1 MKKNLALL
9 VIIITALFNI
19 TVFADNSNLV
29 KNPDF
34 EKGSLSSWEEG
45 VYDTAENVSQF
56 FIDDTVSHSGSK
68 SACIINNA
76 VNHSRY
82 KQKIKVKGNSYYKL
96 SCWVKTENV
105 GEDTK
110 GAYISVDEITDTSRD
125 IRGTSDWEYVELYGV
140 TEKKQDSITL
150 SIALGGYS
158 STNTGKAWF
167 DDVVVE
173 KVDKLPSNVNV
184 VNLYP
189 DDTPAETPK
198 LPVSKNIKF
207 MVPYSII
214 FFVVGILLIFLA
226 KKNILKIKQSRVKIY
241 LFISL
246 GIGLLLRLIAAPI
259 IEGFSVDIGCFTAW
273 SMAAAKING
282 ISTFY
287 TSGMFCDYP
296 PFYILVLALVGHIS
310 NFIKAILHL
319 DILIIMIKLPAII
332 ADIVSSYIIY
342 RFASKR
348 LNPTVGLILS
358 VLYAFNPVVFTNS
371 TLWGQ
376 ADSFFT
382 MILLLALILIDEG
395 KLSLSAAV
403 FTIGV
408 LTKPQGIIF
417 LPVIGYEL
425 IIDFIKTKN
434 PKNIGL
440 SALLVAATTAIVI
453 IPFSAGR
460 APTWLIDL
468 YVNTAEGYKYASM
481 NAYNFFS
488 LLGANLRPDN
498 ETFFIL
504 DYYTWGMLFIV
515 LTSLFTGFLYFVNYL
530 KHKQDSLS
538 IAPIAAL
545 IQITGVFVLSTR
557 MHERYLF
564 AAVALALLVYIF
576 YKDIG
581 YLLLFGGISATAFVN
596 TYTVLNRML
605 LTDYPHVPP
614 DDKVLL
620 ITSFANVLLCLL
632 LFVVTFMTVVKN
644 KIIVFDFNSDSGTS
658 IPEKAKRQQISKG
671 KKRK

>member
-1 MKKNLALL
+1 MKRILALL
-9 VIIITALFNI
+9 VVIFTILLNI
-19 TVFADNSNLV
+19 TVFAGNSNLA
-29 KNPDF
+29 KNSDF
-34 EKGSLSSWEEG
+34 EQGSLDSWEEG
-45 VYDTAENVSQF
+45 VYDTTENVSQF
-56 FIDDTVSHSGSK
+56 LLDDKVYHSGSK

-82 KQKIKVKGNSYYKL
+82 KQNIKVKGNSYYKL

-105 GEDTK
+105 GKDNR
-110 GAYISVDEITDTSRD
+110 GAYISVDEITDMSRD
-125 IRGTSDWEYVELYGV
+125 IRGTSEWEYVELYGI
-140 TEKKQDSITL
+140 TAKKQGSINV
-150 SIALGGYS
+150 SIALGGYGG
-158 STNTGKAWF
+158 TNTGKAWF

-173 KVDKLPSNVNV
+173 KIDKLPSNVNV
-184 VNLYP
+184 VNFYRNDP
-189 DDTPAETPK
+189 PK
-198 LPVSKNIKF
+198 QTLNLPVSKNISF

-214 FFVVGILLIFLA
+214 FFAAAISLIFLA
-226 KKNILKIKQSRVKIY
+226 KKNILKIKRGQEKIY
-241 LFISL
+241 VIIFLI
-246 GIGLLLRLIAAPI
+246 IGLAIRLIAAPI

-273 SMAAAKING
+273 SMAASSVNG

-296 PFYILVLALVGHIS
+296 PFYILVLAFVGHLS
-310 NFIKAILHL
+310 NFLQFILHVDVHL
-319 DILIIMIKLPAII
+319 IMIKLPAII
-332 ADIVSSYIIY
+332 ADIVTSYFIY
-342 RFASKR
+342 KLASKR
-348 LNPTVGLILS
+348 LNPTISFILS
-358 VLYAFNPVVFTNS
+358 ILYVFNPVVFTNS

-382 MILLLALILIDEG
+382 MTLLIALLLIDEG

-425 IIDFIKTKN
+425 IFDFIKTKN

-468 YVNTAEGYKYASM
+468 YVNTAEGYKYAAM

-488 LLGANLRPDN
+488 LLGANNRPDN

-530 KHKQDSLS
+530 KHKQASRS

-545 IQITGVFVLSTR
+545 IQITGVFVLSSR

-564 AAVALALLVYIF
+564 AAVALALVAYIF

-581 YLLLFGGISATAFVN
+581 YLLLFGGLSATTFVN
-596 TYTVLNRML
+596 TYTVLNRMF
-605 LTDYPHVPP
+605 LTDSPHVPP
-614 DDKVLL
+614 DNKVLL
-620 ITSFANVLLCLL
+620 ITSLANVLICLL
-632 LFVVTFMTVVKN
+632 LFIVAFQTVVRN
-644 KIIVFDFNSDSGTS
+644 KIIAFDFNSDSGTS
-658 IPEKAKRQQISKG
+658 IPDNAKKVAN
-671 KKRK
+671 KKR